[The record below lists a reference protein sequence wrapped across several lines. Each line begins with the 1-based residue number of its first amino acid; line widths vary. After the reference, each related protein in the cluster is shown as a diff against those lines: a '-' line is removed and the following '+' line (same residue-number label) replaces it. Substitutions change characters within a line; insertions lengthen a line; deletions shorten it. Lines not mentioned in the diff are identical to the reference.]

1 MTETRIVTAPVLI
14 PDSPDCEYN
23 LGENTLTTD
32 EIKQFKDSFDK
43 YQIFDLNHDYENK
56 IRQGIMP
63 ENRGELLDSYILT
76 KPTEY
81 TNINNETQILPE
93 GSWLVKS
100 RITDPEAIKLYDQG
114 KIRAYSA
121 TVVQELKGTIM
132 NLIKNS
138 STKSLNIAP
147 TYKQDLRKNIIDPVL
162 YTISYVDQPCQPET
176 VFCKLCDINNNNYN
190 NDNLDNTST
199 KSTKKDKV
207 EVYQM
212 TEDKE
217 NKINNIFQNARE
229 EVNNLFTKAN
239 VKEDKEEDKDKEV
252 KTESKKEDKIE
263 DKDKLEYITKN
274 ELTKILDDKM
284 KTVSETIST
293 KLTENLTNQ
302 LTEQKASTK
311 ANYLTK
317 EEVNAVIED
326 NFSKFADSVIERVTL
341 NNKASIKSYKD
352 KLSKDIK
359 GTNEKVPDVKKDEPV
374 LGRFEGRDAFGNRI
388 N

>member
-239 VKEDKEEDKDKEV
+239 VKEDKDKIED
-252 KTESKKEDKIE
+252 KTESKKEDKDK

-302 LTEQKASTK
+302 LTEQKASAK
-311 ANYLTK
+311 AKYLTK
-317 EEVNAVIED
+317 EEVNTIIED
-326 NFSKFADSVIERVTL
+326 NFSKFEDSVIERVTL